1 MIHAVKS
8 PLARILGSVLF
19 YTFLVIILVC
29 LLFPILW
36 MFLAS
41 FKHNVDI
48 LNTDKLFIFKPSL
61 ENYVEVFVTYDFLK
75 PIKNSFIVGSLST
88 LIALLLSLP
97 AAYIVAREKQH
108 VVSGIILVIRII
120 PAITFLVPWY
130 IIFNKIHL
138 SGTYAALI
146 ICHLIISLPLITW
159 IMIPYYETIPLELEE
174 SAWIDGCSRMGTFSR
189 IMLPLSTP
197 GILTAA
203 ILAIVFSW
211 NNFLFALI
219 LCSSNTTTLP
229 IAIFQF
235 IGYAEIH
242 WDYMMAASVIITLPI
257 IIISLFL
264 QRYVVT
270 GLTAGAVKG

>member
-1 MIHAVKS
+1 MIHAVEI
-8 PLARILGSVLF
+8 PLVKKVRKTAF
-19 YTFLVIILVC
+19 YAALAIILICV
-29 LLFPILW
+29 LFPIVW

-41 FKHNVDI
+41 FKSNVDI
-48 LNTDKLFIFKPSL
+48 LNTKKLFRFVPSL
-61 ENYVEVFVTYDFLK
+61 DNYREVFVTYNFLR
-75 PIKNSFIVGSLST
+75 PVKNSFIVSFFST
-88 LIALLLSLP
+88 LIALFLSLP
-97 AAYIVAREKQH
+97 AAYVVARERQH
-108 VVSGIILVIRII
+108 LASGIILVIRII

-130 IIFNKIHL
+130 IIFNRMNL
-138 SGTYAALI
+138 SGTYTSLI
-146 ICHLIISLPLITW
+146 LCHLIISLPLITW
-159 IMIPYYETIPLELEE
+159 IMIPYYETIPIELEQ

-189 IMLPLSTP
+189 IMLPLSAP

-203 ILAIVFSW
+203 ILAFVFSW

-219 LCSSNTTTLP
+219 LCSSKTITMP
-229 IAIFQF
+229 IAIYQF

-242 WDYMMAASVIITLPI
+242 WDYMMAASVIITFPI

>member
-1 MIHAVKS
+1 V
-8 PLARILGSVLF
+8 R
-19 YTFLVIILVC
+19 
-29 LLFPILW
+29 
-36 MFLAS
+36 
-41 FKHNVDI
+41 
-48 LNTDKLFIFKPSL
+48 
-61 ENYVEVFVTYDFLK
+61 
-75 PIKNSFIVGSLST
+75 NSFIVSFFST
-88 LIALLLSLP
+88 IIALLLSLP
-97 AAYIVAREKQH
+97 AAYVVARERQH

-130 IIFNKIHL
+130 IIFNKINL
-138 SGTYAALI
+138 SGTYTALI
-146 ICHLIISLPLITW
+146 LCQLIISLPLITW
-159 IMIPYYETIPLELEE
+159 IMIPYYETIPIELEQ

-189 IMLPLSTP
+189 IMIPLSSP

-203 ILAIVFSW
+203 ILAFVFSW

-219 LCSSNTTTLP
+219 LCSSKTITMP
-229 IAIFQF
+229 IAIYQF